1 MKVLFIST
9 AGALITIAALA
20 SARSSANQATI
31 PNLVGT
37 WSVSSQGATLLHG
50 TGYSKRTHHAEQFT
64 TLNAEAVIQKQEGR
78 RFIGILKS
86 ARYTEKFAGAIS
98 VDGKSMA
105 FVDEDGFLDGKII
118 NNNLI
123 EVTYRHIGNTE
134 SVAATGTYTRRQPS

>member
-1 MKVLFIST
+1 MRALKALFIST

-20 SARSSANQATI
+20 STRSSAIQATI

-37 WSVSSQGATLLHG
+37 WSVSTQGATLLLG
-50 TGYSKRTHHAEQFT
+50 TGYSKRSHHADQFT

-123 EVTYRHIGNTE
+123 EVTYRHIGDTE
-134 SVAATGTYTRRQPS
+134 SVAATGTYTRR

>member
-1 MKVLFIST
+1 MKAVLVAT
-9 AGALITIAALA
+9 TGALIAIVALA
-20 SARSSANQATI
+20 TTRSSANQPAI

-37 WSVSSQGATLLHG
+37 WSVSTQGATILHG
-50 TGYSKRTHHAEQFT
+50 TDYSKRSHHAEQFT

-78 RFIGILKS
+78 RFVGVFKS

-98 VDGKSMA
+98 LDGKTMA

-123 EVTYRHIGNTE
+123 EVTYRHLGDAE
-134 SVAATGTYTRRQPS
+134 SVTATGTYTRR